1 MTISAQ
7 VIDTIVEWIDDNLH
21 QPLRIDDIARH
32 AGYSKWHLQRLF
44 LQYKGESLGRY
55 IASVSC
61 CWRPAICA
69 IPNQR
74 VYDICLKYGFD
85 SQQTFT
91 RIFTRTFNQPPGAYR
106 KENHSRA
113 TEKRPPG
120 EDRRTLFYQAHV
132 VRPRETEFSNRCW
145 HFDMTR
151 LKTQI
156 TPLQSEI

>member
-55 IASVSC
+55 IRERKLLLAA
-61 CWRPAICA
+61 RDLRDTD
-69 IPNQR
+69 QR

-91 RIFTRTFNQPPGAYR
+91 RVFTRPSICRRAPTVKRTTVAPTEARP
-106 KENHSRA
+106 SRFSVRAKTSDA
-113 TEKRPPG
+113 TPSAAPDTQWRPVL
-120 EDRRTLFYQAHV
+120 RT
-132 VRPRETEFSNRCW
+132 TN
-145 HFDMTR
+145 
-151 LKTQI
+151 KT
-156 TPLQSEI
+156 TPYKAG